1 MIRVAVIDDHPL
13 ILGMVDRDINRAG
26 DMKIVG
32 TARHGSELFK
42 LVRDTSPDVVILD
55 LGMSR
60 GVFEPVSAV
69 QQLLREHPKVKVLIL
84 TANDSL
90 AYIRDLLKAGALGYV
105 LKFDDLSMELPKAV
119 RAVFRGDKFY
129 SPEVTN
135 ILFTEGERADIKLTD
150 RELQIL
156 RLVAECQ
163 NNKGISETIGV
174 TEKWVRNSLSDIYN
188 KLGVRGAINSR
199 MAAVNKARELGLL
212 PEKK

>member
-13 ILGMVDRDINRAG
+13 ILGMVNKEISHAG
-26 DMKIVG
+26 DMEIVG
-32 TARHGSELFK
+32 TARHGSELND
-42 LVRDTSPDVVILD
+42 LVLKTSPDVVILD

-69 QQLLREHPKVKVLIL
+69 QQLLQEQPNVKVLIL

-119 RAVFRGDKFY
+119 RTVYRGDKFY

-135 ILFTEGERADIKLTD
+135 ILLSEGEQADIQLTD

-156 RLVAECQ
+156 RLVAESQ
-163 NNKGISETIGV
+163 NNKGISEIIGV
-174 TEKWVRNSLSDIYN
+174 TEKWVRNSLSDVYR
-188 KLGVRGAINSR
+188 KLGVRGDINSR
-199 MAAVNKARELGLL
+199 MASVNKARELGLL
-212 PEKK
+212 PDK